1 VQNACSLKK
10 EVTVGDAQH
19 IKPAA
24 RTRDITYA
32 VRDIVVLAQEV
43 AAGGKEM
50 LYLNIGDPNQFDFRT
65 PEHIVEAAHQAM
77 KHNDNGY
84 SPSSGIPAAREAIEV
99 RARQKGIENIL
110 DIFVTSGVSEAIDV
124 CFSALVDAGEN
135 ILIPTPS
142 YPLYSAVLNK
152 LGARPNAYFLDEDNG
167 WQPDVDDIRKKIDGR
182 TRGIVVIN
190 PNNPTGSVCTEETL
204 RQIISLAREHDLVI
218 FADEIYD
225 QLILEPKEHRS
236 LAALDADLPMIT
248 FNGLSKAY
256 LVPGWRIGW
265 GVASGGSRIMGAY
278 LEAINKLLRARL
290 CANHPEQYAIAPA
303 LQGDQNHLQEMKAR
317 LIRRRDLTV
326 KMLNDI
332 EGISCVKPEG
342 AFYAFPRLEIEGS
355 DWDFVRALIRETGV
369 VVVPGGGF
377 GQRPGSQHFRVV
389 FLPPEEIL
397 ERAYDQIGRF
407 MKAYQAG

>member
-1 VQNACSLKK
+1 M
-10 EVTVGDAQH
+10 GDARN

-43 AAGGKEM
+43 AASGKEM

-65 PEHIVEAAHQAM
+65 PGHIVEAAYRAM
-77 KHNDNGY
+77 GNNDNGY
-84 SPSSGIPAAREAIEV
+84 SPSSGIPEAREAIEAQ
-99 RARQKGIENIL
+99 ARRKCIENVL

-124 CFSALVDAGEN
+124 CFTALVDAGEN
-135 ILIPTPS
+135 ILIPTPG

-152 LGARPNAYFLDEDNG
+152 LGTRPNTYFLDEDNG
-167 WQPDVDDIRKKIDGR
+167 WQPDVDDIREKIDSQ
-182 TRGIVVIN
+182 TRGIVLIN

-204 RQIISLAREHDLVI
+204 EQIVSLAHQHGLVI

-236 LAALDADLPMIT
+236 VAALDADVPVIT

-265 GVASGGSRIMGAY
+265 GVASGNRRIMEDY
-278 LEAINKLLRARL
+278 LKAVNKLLRARL

-303 LQGDQNHLQEMKAR
+303 LQGDQSHLEDMKAR
-317 LIRRRDLTV
+317 LVRRRDLTV
-326 KMLNDI
+326 QMLNDVD
-332 EGISCVKPEG
+332 GISCVKPEG
-342 AFYAFPRLEIEGS
+342 AFYAFPRLHIEDS

-377 GQRPGSQHFRVV
+377 GQRPGHQHFRVV

-407 MKAYQAG
+407 LKTYLGT